1 MDDCIQLRELTWL
14 VRLETKIDDLINTLF
29 PLLEYGDPLENL
41 LVHGSK
47 SLMIATQLVHAEKYD
62 IVETLENM
70 QVIGFMP
77 NNQIILTFKSD
88 ESDFIICQGIY
99 NFTNDFLRELFHID
113 KFASW
118 CLEQDFR
125 DIVLRNLR
133 ELFSNFKDLKKQYRL
148 VKKEDNFYIRAMTSG
163 LYNNYDNRL
172 ALYITLL
179 TMHRYSKE
187 SGSTFSV
194 TDIFMTE
201 SSMRVFFE
209 QSKPVHISGFGKI
222 TMGLFLS
229 NGEIRDRRLTLEARY
244 SIDDLE
250 LNISFSLIPPLK
262 EAIIEITHSLKPD
275 NAKLRLEELSEI
287 HNKQMGML
295 NFIEEL
301 STTNLSDENTLHLI
315 IKKIV
320 NEKSLKAETHKNI
333 QELWDQQ
340 FVENTYTI
348 ISILNDISTTTDD
361 LDEKIMLERIYYKIL
376 KELVNNRKAK

>member
-1 MDDCIQLRELTWL
+1 
-14 VRLETKIDDLINTLF
+14 
-29 PLLEYGDPLENL
+29 
-41 LVHGSK
+41 
-47 SLMIATQLVHAEKYD
+47 
-62 IVETLENM
+62 
-70 QVIGFMP
+70 
-77 NNQIILTFKSD
+77 
-88 ESDFIICQGIY
+88 
-99 NFTNDFLRELFHID
+99 
-113 KFASW
+113 
-118 CLEQDFR
+118 
-125 DIVLRNLR
+125 
-133 ELFSNFKDLKKQYRL
+133 
-148 VKKEDNFYIRAMTSG
+148 
-163 LYNNYDNRL
+163 
-172 ALYITLL
+172 
-179 TMHRYSKE
+179 
-187 SGSTFSV
+187 
-194 TDIFMTE
+194 
-201 SSMRVFFE
+201 
-209 QSKPVHISGFGKI
+209 
-222 TMGLFLS
+222 MGLFLS